1 MSRSTKP
8 DFKHSTAL
16 RSAVERAASATSR
29 SGQRE
34 NEGDHIAARAGHI
47 VQTPGE
53 DQPYKVI
60 LEHED
65 GTSSEHAC
73 TSMREGEA
81 FIRRNTPKPIARDTS
96 RDRGPGNS

>member
-1 MSRSTKP
+1 MSRPTKP
-8 DFKHSTAL
+8 DFKHSAAS
-16 RSAVERAASATSR
+16 RSAAEKAGSATSR
-29 SGQRE
+29 AEQRE
-34 NEGDHIAARAGHI
+34 NDGDHMAARAGHI
-47 VQTPGE
+47 VQTPGK